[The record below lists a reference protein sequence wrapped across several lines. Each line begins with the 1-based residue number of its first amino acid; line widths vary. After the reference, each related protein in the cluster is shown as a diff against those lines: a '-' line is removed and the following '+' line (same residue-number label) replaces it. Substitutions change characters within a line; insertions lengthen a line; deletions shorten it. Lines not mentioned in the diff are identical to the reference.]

1 MTTQKKSVLGGTMM
15 ILLGELANVWIP
27 DLGIIKVIISGIS
40 LLRPQFYMNR
50 NPEIKTIVL
59 QKHNSNFYAK
69 TYGEY

>member
-27 DLGIIKVIISGIS
+27 DLGIKKVIISGIS